1 MSRADFKAYSMELII
16 VIVGITAAFQL
27 QIYNEKRISRQ
38 IEINS
43 LSNLKMEIEINIEE
57 FESLKE
63 YRSDI
68 TQHSIAL
75 LEALKN
81 GPITSEFAS
90 EHVFKLVR
98 TSTPDLQ
105 NQATQ
110 AYLESNW
117 SYTNIELKNE
127 LLLLQTQ
134 LQELQGLSSGYQ
146 DRKQSKFMDFLFD
159 EVDFPAFKI
168 ISMKAINSITFKNI
182 IWNQTSD
189 EYELNRLYDLASAQL
204 HKVDSLLTV
213 SLE

>member
-1 MSRADFKAYSMELII
+1 MSRADFKAYSMELVI

-27 QIYNEKRISRQ
+27 QIYNEKRVNRQ

-43 LSNLKMEIEINIEE
+43 LSNLKKEIEINIEE
-57 FESLKE
+57 FQSLEE
-63 YRSDI
+63 YREDI
-68 TQHSIAL
+68 TSHSMKL
-75 LEALKN
+75 LEALTS
-81 GPITSEFAS
+81 GPITNELAS
-90 EHVFKLVR
+90 EHLFKLVR

-134 LQELQGLSSGYQ
+134 LQELQELSSGYK
-146 DRKQSKFMDFLFD
+146 DRKQSKFMDFLFS
-159 EVDFPAFKI
+159 EVDFPAFTI
-168 ISMKAINSITFKNI
+168 ISMKAINSLTFKNI

-204 HKVDSLLTV
+204 HKVDSLLTI

>member
-1 MSRADFKAYSMELII
+1 MSRADFKAYSMELVI

-27 QIYNEKRISRQ
+27 QIYNEKRVNRQ

-43 LSNLKMEIEINIEE
+43 LSNLKKEIEINIEE
-57 FESLKE
+57 FKSLEE
-63 YRSDI
+63 YREDI
-68 TQHSIAL
+68 TSHSMEL
-75 LEALKN
+75 LEALTS
-81 GPITSEFAS
+81 GPITNEFAS
-90 EHVFKLVR
+90 EHLFKLVR

-105 NQATQ
+105 NQATR

-134 LQELQGLSSGYQ
+134 LQELQELSSGYK
-146 DRKQSKFMDFLFD
+146 DRKQSKFMDFLFS
-159 EVDFPAFKI
+159 EVDFPAFTI
-168 ISMKAINSITFKNI
+168 ISMKAINSLTFKNI

>member
-1 MSRADFKAYSMELII
+1 MELVI

-27 QIYNEKRISRQ
+27 QIYNEKRVNRQ

-43 LSNLKMEIEINIEE
+43 LSNLKKEIEINIEE
-57 FESLKE
+57 FKSLEE
-63 YRSDI
+63 YREDI
-68 TQHSIAL
+68 TSHSMEL
-75 LEALKN
+75 LEALTS
-81 GPITSEFAS
+81 GPITNEFAS
-90 EHVFKLVR
+90 EHLFKLVR

-105 NQATQ
+105 NQATR

-134 LQELQGLSSGYQ
+134 LQELQELSSGYK
-146 DRKQSKFMDFLFD
+146 DRKQSKFMDFLFS
-159 EVDFPAFKI
+159 EVDFPAFTI
-168 ISMKAINSITFKNI
+168 ISMKAINSLTFKNI